1 MTAAA
6 HGDPVVEPTRLEAV
20 FASGLL
26 DSERESAFDDLTALA
41 ATVIG
46 VPFAFVTVVDDQ
58 RSFWKSAFGIPSDGP
73 HQNSLEESFC
83 QYVVRSQDEVI
94 VSDAAIDERTRT
106 NPSVRSMGV
115 RAWAGVPLRGPTGE
129 VLGSFCALD
138 TVPKKWSHADLDVLR
153 TLARSASREVALR
166 TAVSEEHEARLR
178 AELLAHTL
186 QQSLLPPVLTQ
197 IEGLDIGAYFQPAG
211 HGLELGGDFY
221 DVFQSGSDVWTF
233 VIGDVCGKGIDAAR
247 IATLARYTVGAG
259 AMRTQ
264 DPSQVLAWLHETL
277 LARAASS
284 ERFLTAI
291 VGYLRLDADGCNV
304 LLANGG
310 HVPAIVRRAN
320 GDIAIVDAPGAIVGS
335 FVPFFSSPVELRL
348 RAGDS
353 IVLYT
358 DGVSEAR
365 SDGIMF
371 GEDAVRSVVGTT
383 NDATSSVELT
393 RRIVQAALAYEGGTA
408 QDDMAVLA
416 LKPTD
421 RQLRY

>member
-6 HGDPVVEPTRLEAV
+6 HGDHVFEPARLQAV

-46 VPFAFVTVVDDQ
+46 VPFAFATVVDSE
-58 RSFWKSAFGIPSDGP
+58 RSFWKSAFGIPPDGP
-73 HQNSLEESFC
+73 HQNTVEESFC
-83 QYVVRSQDEVI
+83 QYVVRSQGEV
-94 VSDAAIDERTRT
+94 VVFDAAIDERTRT
-106 NPSVRSMGV
+106 NSSVRSMGV
-115 RAWAGVPLRGPTGE
+115 RAWAGVPLRGPSGE
-129 VLGSFCALD
+129 VLGSFCAVD
-138 TVPKKWSHADLDVLR
+138 TVPKKWTQEDLDVLR

-166 TAVSEEHEARLR
+166 SAVNEEHEARLR

-186 QQSLLPPVLTQ
+186 QQSLLPPTLTQ
-197 IEGLDIGAYFQPAG
+197 VEGLDIGACFQPAG

-221 DVFQSGSDVWTF
+221 DVFQSGGDVWTF

-277 LARAASS
+277 IARATSS
-284 ERFLTAI
+284 DRFLTAI
-291 VGYLRLDADGCNV
+291 VGYLRLDDDGCNI

-320 GDIAIVDAPGAIVGS
+320 GDIETLHAPGTIVGS
-335 FVPFFSSPVELRL
+335 FVPFSSSPVKLRL
-348 RAGDS
+348 RTGDS

-365 SDGIMF
+365 CNGIMF
-371 GEDAVRSVVGTT
+371 GEDAVRSVVAAIS
-383 NDATSSVELT
+383 DANSSVELT
-393 RRIVQAALAYEGGTA
+393 RRLVETALAYEGGTA

-421 RQLRY
+421 RRLRC